1 MEKHLLIIRNI
12 NTRLPFVV
20 KICHPGQARNRKRKF
35 QKTYTMNYNDK
46 KFRPISNTENG
57 ETSNETLFHYKQVG
71 NILTSEYSGGKI
83 KYGHLIGLVD
93 NAGNIEMSY
102 HQVNNKDELMTGICF
117 SKPEILE
124 NGKIRLHE
132 NWEWT
137 SGDKSKG
144 TSIIEEQ

>member
-1 MEKHLLIIRNI
+1 LKSHKISNI
-12 NTRLPFVV
+12 L
-20 KICHPGQARNRKRKF
+20 
-35 QKTYTMNYNDK
+35 NYNDK
-46 KFRPISNTENG
+46 KFKLISNSENA
-57 ETSNETLFHYKQVG
+57 ETSSETLFHYKQVG
-71 NILTSEYSGGKI
+71 NILTSEYSGGSI

-93 NAGNIEMSY
+93 KSGNIEMRY
-102 HQVNNKDELMTGICF
+102 HQVNDKDQLMTGICI

-137 SGDKSKG
+137 SGDNSKG